1 MIYLFY
7 IWITITAV
15 YTDGVTETPFI
26 VFVREIESNSP
37 VNNTFSFSI
46 PKSLTAGHYDHM
58 TATFKYKWATDCDVM
73 FNLRGTG
80 FYYNTHLKG
89 NGEDSYNGTWQAPY
103 SNAFSLT
110 VILTQ

>member
-15 YTDGVTETPFI
+15 YTNGVTETPFI
-26 VFVREIESNSP
+26 VFERAIESNSP
-37 VNNTFSFSI
+37 LNNTYSFSI
-46 PKSLTAGHYDHM
+46 PESLVTGHYDRLIV
-58 TATFKYKWATDCDVM
+58 AFKYKWSANCDLM

-89 NGEDSYNGTWQAPY
+89 NGEDLYTQSWQVPYQNSY
-103 SNAFSLT
+103 SLT
-110 VILTQ
+110 VILK